1 MSKPNSS
8 ALPRLSPEQRLAAA
22 GQFERANQVLTTGNL
37 EYGMQLLLNCCLI
50 DPANP
55 TYRQALRQAQK
66 AKYKHNLTGQKL
78 AVVTTLRAKVKL
90 KTARQRGDWPKVLEV
105 AEAVLMRNPWDLG
118 THLTMAEAFEK
129 IGATGM
135 AIWTLDQVRQVDG
148 DNPKINR
155 PLARLFEKTGN
166 FTAATALWEKV
177 RKAVPDDLEAQHKFK
192 DLAASATIAKGR
204 YEDAL
209 QGTAPT
215 PLHGQAESKGPNDS
229 ADSVI
234 ETAMQQT
241 AAQQTQ
247 TDLPRAGVTPPGGSA
262 GKADPKVPREVA
274 ALVAK
279 IEANPTNPN
288 GYLHLASVFR
298 RADQFDEARRI
309 LRAALAPT
317 ANSFEIAMELIDLD
331 IEPFR
336 RDLAIAEEKISRQP
350 ANSEL
355 QALRA
360 NLAREI
366 ATRELDF
373 FRHKSDRFPAEN
385 THRLEMGVRLLRC
398 GQVDEAIR
406 ELQAVRADRR
416 HQGKALVYLGYC
428 FQSRN
433 NWRLAQRNFEEALGQ
448 LTPADEKLRKEILYE
463 LAKGY
468 AASGDLTR
476 AIDMACELANI
487 DFNYKDIGKLL
498 DDWNAN
504 VKA

>member
-1 MSKPNSS
+1 MSKSS
-8 ALPRLSPEQRLAAA
+8 SPALPRLTPEQRLAAA

-66 AKYKHNLTGQKL
+66 AKYKHNLIGQKM
-78 AVVTTLRAKVKL
+78 AVLMTLRAKIKL
-90 KTARQRGDWPKVLEV
+90 KTAKQRGEWIKVLEC
-105 AEAVLMRNPWDLG
+105 AEPVLMRNPWDLG
-118 THLTMAEAFEK
+118 THLAMAEAFDEL
-129 IGATGM
+129 GVTGM
-135 AIWTLDQVRQVDG
+135 AIWTLDQIRQVDG

-204 YEDAL
+204 YQDAL
-209 QGTAPT
+209 RGTAPT
-215 PLHGQAESKGPNDS
+215 PLQGHLEH
-229 ADSVI
+229 ADEGEPEDVV
-234 ETAMQQT
+234 ETAVQQT
-241 AAQQTQ
+241 AAQSTES
-247 TDLPRAGVTPPGGSA
+247 DMPRARAGGNKVES
-262 GKADPKVPREVA
+262 KVPREVA
-274 ALVAK
+274 TLVAK

-288 GYLHLASVFR
+288 GYLHLAAVFR
-298 RADQFDEARRI
+298 RADQFDEARRD
-309 LRAALAPT
+309 LRAALGPT
-317 ANSFEIAMELIDLD
+317 ANSFEIAMEFIDLE

-336 RDLAIAEEKISRQP
+336 RDLAIAEEKLDRQP
-350 ANSEL
+350 ANPEL
-355 QALRA
+355 QTLRA
-360 NLAREI
+360 GWPRKSPPVSWSIFAINPTAFPPRTPIAWKWACGSCAAGKLTRPFGNSRPFAPTG
-366 ATRELDF
+366 ATRARPSF
-373 FRHKSDRFPAEN
+373 TSATVSR
-385 THRLEMGVRLLRC
+385 
-398 GQVDEAIR
+398 
-406 ELQAVRADRR
+406 
-416 HQGKALVYLGYC
+416 
-428 FQSRN
+428 RN

-448 LTPADEKLRKEILYE
+448 LTAADEKMRKEILYE

-504 VKA
+504 VQKA